1 MEYRDRTSKC
11 ARDNEHVPPI
21 ISKGRVFVKNAINS
35 FFLDV
40 QYKKK
45 LLVTFPPKT
54 LPLEIIGGTGS
65 LSLAQNVVQSRYIK
79 GNSPGNLSACA
90 LVDVLY
96 NTGFFLPFG
105 EKLNRKILPKLSDF
119 SKTQ

>member
-1 MEYRDRTSKC
+1 MQCFCNKKRCQSRPFSRKNREPEWPFFSDLGERKLNSGLAPKL
-11 ARDNEHVPPI
+11 N
-21 ISKGRVFVKNAINS
+21 VFVKNAINS

-65 LSLAQNVVQSRYIK
+65 LSLAQNVVQSW
-79 GNSPGNLSACA
+79 
-90 LVDVLY
+90 
-96 NTGFFLPFG
+96 
-105 EKLNRKILPKLSDF
+105 
-119 SKTQ
+119 

>member
-1 MEYRDRTSKC
+1 MC
-11 ARDNEHVPPI
+11 QDNEHVPPI

-65 LSLAQNVVQSRYIK
+65 LSLAQNVVQSRYLKEKPILAAELDAV
-79 GNSPGNLSACA
+79 NLQR
-90 LVDVLY
+90 D
-96 NTGFFLPFG
+96 
-105 EKLNRKILPKLSDF
+105 
-119 SKTQ
+119 